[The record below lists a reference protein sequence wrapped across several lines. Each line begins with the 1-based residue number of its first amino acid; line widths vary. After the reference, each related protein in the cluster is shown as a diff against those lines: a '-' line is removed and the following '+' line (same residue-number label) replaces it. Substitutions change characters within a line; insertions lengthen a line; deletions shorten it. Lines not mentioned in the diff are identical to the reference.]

1 MPTIVFCSTKGGVG
15 KSTSAL
21 ILAQVLAQHGSK
33 VKIID
38 TDPNQP
44 IADEWWQNARTHY
57 PLNIDVQGGINE
69 NTILDVIDEAANT
82 HSFVIVDLEGSA
94 NITASYA
101 ISRSDM
107 VIIPMSGTK
116 LDSREAAKVVSF
128 IAREGRARRSNI
140 PYRILFS
147 KSSVIQ
153 TREEKEIRK
162 ELAEAKLPVLEH
174 GMMNKAAFSS
184 IFSFGCTLYQ
194 LNKEDVSNTASA
206 IENAEQV
213 AADIVEA
220 LKLEG
225 IMS

>member
-21 ILAQVLAQHGSK
+21 VLSQVLAQHGSK

-44 IADEWWQNARTHY
+44 IADEWWENSNPR
-57 PLNIDVQGGINE
+57 PLNIDVQGGVNE
-69 NTILDVIDEAANT
+69 NTIIDVIDEAANT

-116 LDSREAAKVVSF
+116 LDSREAAKVISF
-128 IAREGRARRSNI
+128 IEREGKARRSNI

-147 KSSVIQ
+147 KCSAIQ
-153 TREEKEIRK
+153 TREEKDIRR
-162 ELAEAKLPVLEH
+162 ELIEAKIPVLAH

-184 IFSFGCTLYQ
+184 IFGFGCTLYQ
-194 LNKEDVSNTASA
+194 LDKGDVSNAKSA
-206 IENAEQV
+206 IENAEHV
-213 AADIVEA
+213 ANDIVEA
-220 LKLEG
+220 LKIEG
-225 IMS
+225 MM

>member
-21 ILAQVLAQHGSK
+21 VLSQVLAKHGSK

-44 IADEWWQNARTHY
+44 IAEEWWQNASPHY
-57 PLNIDVQGGINE
+57 PPNIDVQGGVNE
-69 NTILDVIDEAANT
+69 NTIIDVIDEAANMFG
-82 HSFVIVDLEGSA
+82 FVIVDLEGSA

-107 VIIPMSGTK
+107 VIIPMTGTK

-128 IAREGRARRSNI
+128 IAREGRARRNNI
-140 PYRILFS
+140 PYRIMFS
-147 KSSVIQ
+147 KCSVIQ

-162 ELAEAKLPVLEH
+162 ELVEAKLPVLEH
-174 GMMNKAAFSS
+174 GIMNKAAFSS
-184 IFSFGCTLYQ
+184 IFGFGCTLYD
-194 LNKEDVSNTASA
+194 LNKEDVSNAESA
-206 IENAEQV
+206 IVNAEQFT
-213 AADIVEA
+213 ADVVEA
-220 LKLEG
+220 LKIEG
-225 IMS
+225 IM

>member
-21 ILAQVLAQHGSK
+21 VLSQVLAKHGSK

-44 IADEWWQNARTHY
+44 IADEWWQNASPNY
-57 PLNIDVQGGINE
+57 PPNIEVQGRVNE
-69 NTILDVIDEAANT
+69 NTIIDVIDEAANT
-82 HSFVIVDLEGSA
+82 FGFVIVDLEGSA

-107 VIIPMSGTK
+107 VIIPMTGTK

-128 IAREGRARRSNI
+128 IAREGRARRNNI
-140 PYRILFS
+140 PYRIMFS
-147 KSSVIQ
+147 KCSVIQ
-153 TREEKEIRK
+153 TREEKEIRQ
-162 ELAEAKLPVLEH
+162 ELIEAKLPVLKH
-174 GMMNKAAFSS
+174 GIMNKAAFSS
-184 IFSFGCTLYQ
+184 IFGFGCTLYE
-194 LNKEDVSNTASA
+194 LNKADVSNAESA
-206 IENAEQV
+206 IINAEQV
-213 AADIVEA
+213 TADVVEA

-225 IMS
+225 VM

>member
-21 ILAQVLAQHGSK
+21 ILSQVLAHHGSK

-44 IADEWWQNARTHY
+44 IADEWWQNAGPHY
-57 PLNIDVQGGINE
+57 PDNIDVQGGVNE
-69 NTILDVIDEAANT
+69 NTIIDVIDEAVDTN
-82 HSFVIVDLEGSA
+82 SFVIVDLEGSA

-107 VIIPMSGTK
+107 VIIPMAGTK
-116 LDSREAAKVVSF
+116 LDSREAAKVIAF
-128 IAREGRARRSNI
+128 IAREGRARRSDI
-140 PYRILFS
+140 PYRIMFS
-147 KSSVIQ
+147 KCSVIQ

-162 ELAEAKLPVLEH
+162 ELIEAKLPVLDH

-184 IFSFGCTLYQ
+184 IFGFGCTLYQ
-194 LNKEDVSNTASA
+194 LNKEDVSNAESA
-206 IENAEQV
+206 IKNAEQV
-213 AADIVEA
+213 ATDIVKA

-225 IMS
+225 IIK

>member
-21 ILAQVLAQHGSK
+21 VLSQVLAKHGSK

-44 IADEWWQNARTHY
+44 IADEWWQNVSPNY
-57 PLNIDVQGGINE
+57 PPNIDVQGGVNE
-69 NTILDVIDEAANT
+69 NTIIDVIDEAANT
-82 HSFVIVDLEGSA
+82 FGFVIVDLEGSA

-116 LDSREAAKVVSF
+116 LDSRETAKVISF
-128 IAREGRARRSNI
+128 IAREGRARRNNI
-140 PYRILFS
+140 PYRIMFS
-147 KSSVIQ
+147 KCSVIQ

-162 ELAEAKLPVLEH
+162 ELIEAKLPVLDH
-174 GMMNKAAFSS
+174 GIMNKAAFSS
-184 IFSFGCTLYQ
+184 IFGFGCTLYD
-194 LNKEDVSNTASA
+194 LNKEDVSNAKSA
-206 IENAEQV
+206 IINAEQF

-225 IMS
+225 VM